1 MDRSFPRSVMVYA
14 AGFGTRMKAL
24 TRDIPKPMIPV
35 AGRPLIDHTL
45 DLARAVGPDRI
56 VVNTHYKADILQNHL
71 ALQAVLIS
79 DEQPGILDTGGGL
92 RHALPL
98 LGEGPIY
105 TSNSDAIWSGPNP
118 FQLLRAAWD
127 PARMD
132 GLMLCV
138 PLARAVGRQGGGDF
152 SSDGNGRISWGGG
165 LVWGG
170 VQIIKT
176 DGLRAIDE
184 QAFSTRLLWNP
195 MIDAGRLVALEYPG
209 HWCDVGHPEGI
220 ALAEQML
227 ANVHV

>member
-1 MDRSFPRSVMVYA
+1 MSGDHPTSVMVYA

-24 TRDIPKPMIPV
+24 TRHIPKPMIPV

-45 DLARAVGPDRI
+45 DLARAVRPDRI
-56 VVNTHYKADILQNHL
+56 VVNT
-71 ALQAVLIS
+71 
-79 DEQPGILDTGGGL
+79 LDTGGGL

-98 LGEGPIY
+98 LGEGPVY
-105 TSNSDAIWSGPNP
+105 TSNSDAIWAGPNP
-118 FQLLRAAWD
+118 FEMQRAAWD
-127 PARMD
+127 PLRMD

-152 SSDGNGRISWGGG
+152 SADDMGRISWSGD

-176 DGLRAIDE
+176 HGVQNINEA
-184 QAFSTRLLWNP
+184 AFSTRLLWNP
-195 MIDAGRLVALEYPG
+195 MIEAGRLVALEYPG

-220 ALAEQML
+220 ALAERML
-227 ANVHV
+227 AGADV

>member
-1 MDRSFPRSVMVYA
+1 MSRDLPRSIMVYA
-14 AGFGTRMKAL
+14 AGFGTRMKTL
-24 TRDIPKPMIPV
+24 TRDMPKPMIPV

-45 DLARAVGPDRI
+45 DLARAVDLQRI

-71 ALQAVLIS
+71 APQDVLIS
-79 DEQPGILDTGGGL
+79 DEQPEILDTGGGL

-98 LGEGPIY
+98 LGGGPVY
-105 TSNSDAIWSGPNP
+105 TSNSDAIWAGPNP
-118 FQLLRAAWD
+118 FQMLRTAWD

-152 SSDGNGRISWGGG
+152 SADEAGRISWGGD

-176 DGLRAIDE
+176 AGLSAINE

-195 MIDAGRLVALEYPG
+195 MIEAGRLVALEYPG

-220 ALAEQML
+220 TLAEQL
-227 ANVHV
+227 LTGAHV

>member
-1 MDRSFPRSVMVYA
+1 MQADLPRAVMVYA

-45 DLARAVGPDRI
+45 DLARAVQPERI
-56 VVNTHYKADILQNHL
+56 VVNTHYKAKILQDHL
-71 ALQAVLIS
+71 AAQDVLIS
-79 DEQPGILDTGGGL
+79 DEQPDILDTGGGL

-98 LGEGPIY
+98 LGRDPVY
-105 TSNSDAIWSGPNP
+105 TSNSDAIWAGPNP
-118 FQLLRAAWD
+118 FEMLHDAWD

-152 SSDGNGRISWGGG
+152 AADTAGCISWGGD

-170 VQIIKT
+170 VQILKT
-176 DGLRAIDE
+176 DKLRDIE
-184 QAFSTRLLWNP
+184 ETAFSTRLLWTP
-195 MIDAGRLVALEYPG
+195 MIEKGRLIAIEYPG

-220 ALAEQML
+220 ALAEQIL
-227 ANVHV
+227 AGTNV